1 MKYEDIK
8 TYNERCEKFQGIVTN
23 ERVMEV
29 LIEEVEDLRA
39 YVEQSLKPVAW
50 IFTWYEI
57 AKDRHVRR
65 IIDCEER
72 PNIPGYDLIP
82 LYTHPPQRKPLTD
95 QQKLDLVTNWFA
107 EDWAIKKA
115 LGLLHDYDIKQA
127 QGIGGKE

>member
-8 TYNERCEKFQGIVTN
+8 TYDERCEKFQGIVTN
-23 ERVMEV
+23 ERLMEV

-65 IIDCEER
+65 IIDFEER
-72 PNIPGYDLIP
+72 PNIPGYELIP
-82 LYTHPPQRKPLTD
+82 LYTHPPQRKPLTNEE
-95 QQKLDLVTNWFA
+95 LDALAIDEDGLPNSHFEFA
-107 EDWAIKKA
+107 RAIEKA
-115 LGLLHDYDIKQA
+115 H
-127 QGIGGKE
+127 GIGSEE

>member
-23 ERVMEV
+23 ERLMEV
-29 LIEEVEDLRA
+29 LIEEIEELRA

-72 PNIPGYDLIP
+72 PNIPGYELIP
-82 LYTHPPQRKPLTD
+82 LYTHPPQRQPLTD
-95 QQKLDLVTNWFA
+95 EELDALAIDEDGLPNSHFEFA
-107 EDWAIKKA
+107 RAIEKA
-115 LGLLHDYDIKQA
+115 H
-127 QGIGGKE
+127 GIGGKE

>member
-8 TYNERCEKFQGIVTN
+8 PYNKRCEKFQGIVTN
-23 ERVMEV
+23 ERLMEV

-65 IIDCEER
+65 IIDCEEK

-82 LYTHPPQRKPLTD
+82 LYTSPPQHKPLTD
-95 QQKLDLVTNWFA
+95 GQIARLCGKFDARHSV
-107 EDWAIKKA
+107 AIGIA
-115 LGLLHDYDIKQA
+115 REIERAH
-127 QGIGGKE
+127 GIGEKR